1 MKIMKKVLI
10 TGTVAFDDIETPNG
24 NSGKVIGGAG
34 TYIGLA
40 SSLFTQ
46 NSAIVS
52 IVGEDF
58 PNDEIAFLNSRGIN
72 TQMVER
78 VMGGKTFYWKGRY
91 HDNMISRDTL
101 ATELNVLEKFK
112 PSINS
117 EFSSSEI
124 ILLGNLHP
132 TVQKS
137 VINQSKNPNNF
148 LIMDTMNFWM
158 ENALEELILVIEQV
172 NLLVINDEE
181 ALQLTSEKNIF
192 KAAHKILEMGPTSVI
207 IKKGEHGSV
216 YVDENNK
223 YIIPAFP
230 LKSIVD
236 PTGAGDS
243 YAGGIAG
250 YLSIKK
256 NIGFEEIKKAML
268 YGTLTASFC
277 VERFGVEGLK
287 NLNLETLNKRLKIFK
302 SYLT

>member
-1 MKIMKKVLI
+1 MKKVLI
-10 TGTVAFDDIETPNG
+10 TGTVAFDDIETPAG

-46 NSAIVS
+46 NLAIVS
-52 IVGEDF
+52 IIGEDF
-58 PNDEIAFLNSRGIN
+58 PDEEIAFLISRGIN
-72 TQMVER
+72 TQMIEKVT
-78 VMGGKTFYWKGRY
+78 GGKTFYWKGRY

-101 ATELNVLEKFK
+101 ETELNVLEKFK

-132 TVQKS
+132 SVQKA
-137 VINQSKNPNNF
+137 VINQSKNPNKF

-158 ENALEELILVIEQV
+158 ENALEELISVVEQV
-172 NLLVINDEE
+172 NLVVINDEE

-192 KAAHKILEMGPTSVI
+192 KAAYKILEMGPMGVI

-216 YVDENNK
+216 YVDESNK
-223 YIIPAFP
+223 YIVPAFP

-256 NIGFEEIKKAML
+256 NIGFEEIKNAML

-277 VERFGVEGLK
+277 VEKFGVEGLK
-287 NLNLETLNKRLKIFK
+287 NLNLATLNKKVENF
-302 SYLT
+302 

>member
-137 VINQSKNPNNF
+137 VINQSKNPNKF

>member
-1 MKIMKKVLI
+1 MKKVLI

-58 PNDEIAFLNSRGIN
+58 PNDEITFLNSRGIN

>member
-1 MKIMKKVLI
+1 MKKVLI
-10 TGTVAFDDIETPNG
+10 TGTVAFDDIETPTG

-40 SSLFTQ
+40 SSLFAQ
-46 NSAIVS
+46 NLAIVS
-52 IVGEDF
+52 IIGEDF
-58 PNDEIAFLNSRGIN
+58 PDEEIAFLISRGIN
-72 TQMVER
+72 TQMIEKVT
-78 VMGGKTFYWKGRY
+78 GGKTFYWKGRY

-101 ATELNVLEKFK
+101 ETELNVLEKFK

-132 TVQKS
+132 SVQKA
-137 VINQSKNPNNF
+137 VINQSKNPNKF

-158 ENALEELILVIEQV
+158 ENALEELISVVKQV

-192 KAAHKILEMGPTSVI
+192 KAAYKILEMGPRSII

-216 YVDENNK
+216 YVDESNK
-223 YIIPAFP
+223 YILPAFP

-256 NIGFEEIKKAML
+256 NIGFEEIKNAML

-277 VERFGVEGLK
+277 VEKFGVEGLK
-287 NLNLETLNKRLKIFK
+287 NLNLATLNKRLKIFK

>member
-1 MKIMKKVLI
+1 MKKVLV

-46 NSAIVS
+46 NLAIVS
-52 IVGEDF
+52 IIGEDF
-58 PNDEIAFLNSRGIN
+58 PDKEIAFLNSRGIN
-72 TQMVER
+72 TQMIEKVN
-78 VMGGKTFYWKGRY
+78 GGKTFYWKGRY

-101 ATELNVLEKFK
+101 ETELNVLEKFE

-124 ILLGNLHP
+124 ILLGNLDP
-132 TVQKS
+132 SVQKA
-137 VINQSKNPNNF
+137 VINQSKNPNKF

-158 ENALEELILVIEQV
+158 ENALEELISVVKQV

-192 KAAHKILEMGPTSVI
+192 KAAYKILEMGPMGVI

-216 YVDENNK
+216 YVDESNK
-223 YIIPAFP
+223 YIVPAFP

-256 NIGFEEIKKAML
+256 KIGFEEIKNAML

-277 VERFGVEGLK
+277 VEKFGVEGLK
-287 NLNLETLNKRLKIFK
+287 NLNLATLNKRLKIFK

>member
-58 PNDEIAFLNSRGIN
+58 PNDEITFLNSRGIN

>member
-10 TGTVAFDDIETPNG
+10 TGTVAFDDIETPDG

-46 NSAIVS
+46 NAAIVS

-58 PNDEIAFLNSRGIN
+58 PNDEITFLNSRGIN

-101 ATELNVLEKFK
+101 ATELNVLENFK
-112 PSINS
+112 PSINP

-137 VINQSKNPNNF
+137 VINQSKNPNKF

-192 KAAHKILEMGPTSVI
+192 KAAHKILEMGPISVI

-216 YVDENNK
+216 YVDKNNK

>member
-1 MKIMKKVLI
+1 MKKVLV

-46 NSAIVS
+46 NLAIVS
-52 IVGEDF
+52 IIGEDF
-58 PNDEIAFLNSRGIN
+58 PDKEIAFLNSRGIN
-72 TQMVER
+72 TQMIEKVN
-78 VMGGKTFYWKGRY
+78 GGKTFYWKGRY

-101 ATELNVLEKFK
+101 ETELNVLEKFE

-124 ILLGNLHP
+124 ILLGNLDP
-132 TVQKS
+132 SVQKA
-137 VINQSKNPNNF
+137 VINQSKNPNKF

-158 ENALEELILVIEQV
+158 ENALEELISVVKQV
-172 NLLVINDEE
+172 NLVVINDEE

-192 KAAHKILEMGPTSVI
+192 KAAYKILEMGPMGVI

-216 YVDENNK
+216 YVDESNK
-223 YIIPAFP
+223 YIVPAFP

-256 NIGFEEIKKAML
+256 NIGFEEIKNAML

-277 VERFGVEGLK
+277 VEKFGVEGLK
-287 NLNLETLNKRLKIFK
+287 NLNLATLNKRLKIFK

>member
-1 MKIMKKVLI
+1 MKKVLI
-10 TGTVAFDDIETPNG
+10 TGTVAFDDIETPAG

-40 SSLFTQ
+40 TSLFTQ
-46 NSAIVS
+46 NLAIVS
-52 IVGEDF
+52 IIGEDF
-58 PNDEIAFLNSRGIN
+58 PDEEIAFLVSRGIN
-72 TQMVER
+72 TQMIEKVS
-78 VMGGKTFYWKGRY
+78 GGKTFYWKGRY
-91 HDNMISRDTL
+91 HENMISRDTL
-101 ATELNVLEKFK
+101 ETELNVLEKFK

-117 EFSSSEI
+117 EFSYSEI

-132 TVQKS
+132 SVQKA
-137 VINQSKNPNNF
+137 VINQSKNPNKF

-158 ENALEELILVIEQV
+158 ENALEELISVVEQV

-192 KAAHKILEMGPTSVI
+192 KAAYKILEMGPMGVI

-216 YVDENNK
+216 YVDESNK
-223 YIIPAFP
+223 YIVPAFP

-256 NIGFEEIKKAML
+256 NIGFEEIKNAML

-277 VERFGVEGLK
+277 VEKFGVEGLK
-287 NLNLETLNKRLKIFK
+287 NLNLATLNKRLKIFK

>member
-1 MKIMKKVLI
+1 MKKVLI
-10 TGTVAFDDIETPNG
+10 TGTVAFDDIETPAG

-46 NSAIVS
+46 NLAIVS
-52 IVGEDF
+52 IIGEDF
-58 PNDEIAFLNSRGIN
+58 PDEEIAFLISRGIN
-72 TQMVER
+72 TQMIEKVT
-78 VMGGKTFYWKGRY
+78 GGKTFYWKGRY

-101 ATELNVLEKFK
+101 ETELNVLEKFK

-132 TVQKS
+132 SVQKA
-137 VINQSKNPNNF
+137 VINQSKNPNKF

-158 ENALEELILVIEQV
+158 ENALEELISIVEQV
-172 NLLVINDEE
+172 NLVVINDEE

-192 KAAHKILEMGPTSVI
+192 KAAYKILEMGPMGVI

-216 YVDENNK
+216 YVDESNK
-223 YIIPAFP
+223 YIVHAFP

-256 NIGFEEIKKAML
+256 NIGFEEIKNAML

-277 VERFGVEGLK
+277 VEKFGVEGLK
-287 NLNLETLNKRLKIFK
+287 NLNLATLNKRLKIFK